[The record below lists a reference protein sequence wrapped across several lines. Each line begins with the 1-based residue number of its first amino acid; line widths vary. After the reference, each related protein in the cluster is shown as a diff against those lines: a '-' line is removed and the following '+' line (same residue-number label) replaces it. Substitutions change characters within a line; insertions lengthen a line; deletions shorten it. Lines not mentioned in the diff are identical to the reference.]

1 MCIRDRILPFTDYI
15 FNQSTKDFNPFTIS
29 YNHNGIT
36 TTFVD
41 PDDPTEFT
49 KAVKSNTRA
58 FFAESLGNPKLD
70 VLDLKAI
77 SESAKK
83 AKVPFIV
90 DNTVA
95 SPALLNP
102 IEHGANI
109 VIHSLTKYLTGNGT
123 SMGGVII
130 DAGTFNWGNGNFPE
144 FTEPNPS
151 YHGLNYHEALGKIAF
166 IAKVRVEGLRDLGSA
181 PSPFNSFQT
190 IQGIETL
197 DIRMKKHSEKLIAN
211 QNLNNS
217 NIISSVK
224 FFDGSINKLRDEL
237 SLLKFILNEDQK
249 QFVAFRD
256 SQLNATTNLMN
267 FSEEAKGDI
276 QSNRAL
282 LNDLKNENIKN
293 GTLIKEIDKQIE
305 LLANQQDDNHKK
317 TEALLAKID
326 SRLSLSFVLK
336 AIVITLSLILMVF
349 IWKYKHIITQVINSA
364 PNQGKER

>member
-1 MCIRDRILPFTDYI
+1 MLALLPDIHSQTTDGIDKNDDRNEGSEKLSHLFE
-15 FNQSTKDFNPFTIS
+15 ST
-29 YNHNGIT
+29 
-36 TTFVD
+36 
-41 PDDPTEFT
+41 
-49 KAVKSNTRA
+49 AVNIENSLSKIIVQSNTLT
-58 FFAESLGNPKLD
+58 ENQNDIIKSLN
-70 VLDLKAI
+70 
-77 SESAKK
+77 
-83 AKVPFIV
+83 
-90 DNTVA
+90 
-95 SPALLNP
+95 
-102 IEHGANI
+102 NI
-109 VIHSLTKYLTGNGT
+109 VVNIKNLDNKFENKLIT
-123 SMGGVII
+123 
-130 DAGTFNWGNGNFPE
+130 
-144 FTEPNPS
+144 
-151 YHGLNYHEALGKIAF
+151 
-166 IAKVRVEGLRDLGSA
+166 LRDEQIDFS
-181 PSPFNSFQT
+181 
-190 IQGIETL
+190 E
-197 DIRMKKHSEKLIAN
+197 RMKKDSENLIAN

-237 SLLKFILNEDQK
+237 SLLKSILNEDQK
-249 QFVAFRD
+249 QFVGFRD
-256 SQLNATTNLMN
+256 SQLNALTNLMN